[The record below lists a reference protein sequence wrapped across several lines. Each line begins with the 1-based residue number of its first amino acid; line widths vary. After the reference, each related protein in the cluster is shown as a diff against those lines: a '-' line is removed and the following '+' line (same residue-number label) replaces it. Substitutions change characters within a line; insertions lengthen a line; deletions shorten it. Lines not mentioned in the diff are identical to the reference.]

1 MKKTFLVVALVAK
14 YLLYWT
20 AIGGLCV
27 FGFLFGLTVIM
38 AGMGIL

>member
-1 MKKTFLVVALVAK
+1 MKKTFLVVARVTK

-20 AIGGLCV
+20 AIGFLCV